1 MSNNFLR
8 TAVCIV
14 FFLITYYNA
23 GNNLHLF
30 VKCYISEGE
39 KEYECF
45 TGWRSHCHDCVSI
58 GNADD
63 RLHGFQTE

>member
-1 MSNNFLR
+1 MH
-8 TAVCIV
+8 CILSAHILQCRKQFTFICKV
-14 FFLITYYNA
+14 
-23 GNNLHLF
+23 LH
-30 VKCYISEGE
+30 IRGE

-63 RLHGFQTE
+63 RLYGFQTE